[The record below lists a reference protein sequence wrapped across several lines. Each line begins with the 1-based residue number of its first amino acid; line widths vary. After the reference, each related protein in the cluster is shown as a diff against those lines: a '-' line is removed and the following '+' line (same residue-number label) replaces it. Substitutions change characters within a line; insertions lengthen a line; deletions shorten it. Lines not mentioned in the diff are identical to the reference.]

1 MNNVK
6 LDDLLNKATKY
17 AEQNPIV
24 VGASAVGALAAGLFV
39 FRKAELSR
47 DGKDFQSSLTGGFK
61 ILNNTDHTLKTSEFS
76 SSIENYE
83 GQFKGARRA
92 TGAITSEESVEE
104 RKKRYA
110 DMVNDF
116 YNLVTDFYEWGWG
129 QSFHFGPRFHN
140 ETFVESIKRTEYHLC
155 SRLGMKPG
163 VRALDVGC
171 GVGGPMRNM
180 AIFSGATIDGIT
192 INEYQVKIGNK
203 YNAKH
208 GLSDI
213 CKLTQGDFQNLPWP
227 NETFDVAYAI
237 EATCH
242 SPDRDQTFGGIARV
256 LKKGGLFAGYEW
268 VMTNKYD
275 ANNKDHVRIKEG
287 IEVGNGLPTLVGPEV
302 IIDNLKKAGFE
313 IDTIKSLTAEEL
325 EEKMKDGV
333 SVFDVRKP
341 GEYAGEHI
349 VDVPST
355 PLDFLNNHLAE
366 FPKEEACY
374 LHCAGGYRSMIAASI
389 LKARGYHNVVN
400 VLGGFSAIKKTGIKT
415 TNFVCP
421 STLK

>member
-1 MNNVK
+1 MSLSSVK
-6 LDDLLNKATKY
+6 FDEVLTKASKY

-24 VGASAVGALAAGLFV
+24 VGASAVAGLGAAIFV
-39 FRKAELSR
+39 WRKADLRR
-47 DGKDFQSSLTGGFK
+47 DGKDFESSLTGGFK
-61 ILNNTDHTLKTSEFS
+61 ILNNTDHTLKTNEFQ
-76 SSIENYE
+76 SSISNYE
-83 GQFKGARRA
+83 GQFKGARNT

-140 ETFVESIKRTEYHLC
+140 ETFIESIKRAEYHLC

-163 VRALDVGC
+163 VRAIDVGC

-180 AIFSGATIDGIT
+180 AVFSGATIDGIT

-203 YNAKH
+203 YNEKH
-208 GLSDI
+208 GISDI
-213 CKLTQGDFQNLPWP
+213 CRLTQGDFQNLPWP

-242 SPDRDQTFGGIARV
+242 SPDRVQTFGGVARV

-275 ANNKDHVRIKEG
+275 PNNKDHVRIKEG
-287 IEVGNGLPTLVGPEV
+287 IEVGNGLPTLVGPEA
-302 IIDNLKKAGFE
+302 ILDSLKKSGFE
-313 IDTIKSLTAEEL
+313 VLDYYDANRGVHNCNEIPWYETLAGKMSLTGFRMTHIGRMCTHTMVWML
-325 EEKMKDGV
+325 ETLRIAPLGSTRVSALLNATAIDLVDGGRLEI
-333 SVFDVRKP
+333 FT
-341 GEYAGEHI
+341 
-349 VDVPST
+349 PS
-355 PLDFLNNHLAE
+355 F
-366 FPKEEACY
+366 FF
-374 LHCAGGYRSMIAASI
+374 IA
-389 LKARGYHNVVN
+389 
-400 VLGGFSAIKKTGIKT
+400 KKK
-415 TNFVCP
+415 
-421 STLK
+421 